1 MISIGID
8 VGGTH
13 TDLVALNEKGEI
25 VAVDK
30 VKTTN
35 EDIPKAIIGL
45 IVENFKDK
53 IKNINL
59 IVNGTTVG
67 TNAILERKIPEI
79 ALITTKG
86 FRDVLLMRR
95 ETKAEMTNL
104 QWDKASPLVKRR
116 NIFEIDER
124 IDYNGGI
131 FKPLNEN
138 SVMQVIDKIKERK
151 INTIAVILIH
161 SYANPMHEKRVRD
174 IILKEMPV
182 SSITISYDIL
192 PEWREFERTYN
203 TVLAAVLK
211 PVLASYIVDLQNRL
225 EKIGFQGDLEIM
237 QANAGV
243 ASVEN
248 ITLNP
253 SSTLFSGVAGG
264 VVGGMMNS
272 SAEEDEGNIINFDMG
287 GTSTDISLV
296 NNGAYTISTEL
307 ELEWEGYLRFPCID
321 IHSIGAGG
329 GSIAWVDDAKCL
341 HVGPQSAGAFP
352 GPACYD
358 TGGVEPTVTDVNLV
372 LGYLNPKNYIGGRYL
387 LSAQRAEKAIEDIA
401 HRSELNVL
409 ECALGI
415 RAIVD
420 SNMVY
425 GIRHVSIERG
435 NDPREY
441 SLVAFG
447 GAGPLHAAEVMKQ
460 LGMKRAIIPLFPGNV
475 SAVGLL
481 GARPK
486 IDLMRTKYGKLEDVN
501 IKELESIFHA
511 LEIEGMKRLK
521 FAGIESKNIEIR
533 RSFDMRYTG
542 QTHEIIIESIPLD
555 LSDIKKEFIAELF
568 HKKHNELYSYYNQ
581 YEPIA
586 IVSLRV
592 SVLGSERKITLS
604 IAKRSQAK
612 PAPTEKRTLMFK
624 TNGGVEKVETDI
636 FNRNDLSPGFKYDGP
651 VVVEEALSTTLIPP
665 GFRVKVLERG
675 VLEIQEQ
682 K

>member
-13 TDLVALNEKGEI
+13 TDLVALNENGEI

-30 VKTTN
+30 AKTTK

-45 IVENFKDK
+45 IVENFKDE
-53 IKNINL
+53 IKKINL

-79 ALITTKG
+79 ALITTRG

-104 QWDKASPLVKRR
+104 QWDKPSSLVKRR

-124 IDYNGGI
+124 IDYNGEI
-131 FKPLNEN
+131 FKLLNEN
-138 SVMQVIDKIKERK
+138 SVMQVADKIKEK
-151 INTIAVILIH
+151 KLTTIAVTLIH
-161 SYANPMHEKRVRD
+161 SYANPSHERRVRE
-174 IILKEMPV
+174 IILKEIPEA
-182 SSITISYDIL
+182 SITISYDIL

-225 EKIGFQGDLEIM
+225 ENIGFKGDLEIM

-253 SSTLFSGVAGG
+253 ISTLFSGVAGG

-272 SAEEDEGNIINFDMG
+272 SPVEDEGNIINFDMG

-296 NNGAYTISTEL
+296 NNGTYTVSTEL

-329 GSIAWVDDAKCL
+329 GSIAWVDEANCL
-341 HVGPQSAGAFP
+341 HVGPQSAGAVP

-358 TGGVEPTVTDVNLV
+358 TGGMEPTVTDANLA
-372 LGYLNPKNYIGGRYL
+372 LGYLNPKNYIGGKYL
-387 LSAQRAEKAIEDIA
+387 LSTESAEKAIEKIA
-401 HRSELNVL
+401 NRLQLNNL

-447 GAGPLHAAEVMKQ
+447 GAGPLHAAEIMKQ
-460 LGMKRAIIPLFPGNV
+460 LGMKRAIIPLYPGNV

-486 IDLMRTKYGKLEDVN
+486 IDMMRTKYGKLEDVD

-511 LEIEGMKRLK
+511 LEIEGMKRLEY
-521 FAGIESKNIEIR
+521 AGIERSNIEIR

-542 QTHEIIIESIPLD
+542 QTHEIIIDNIPLD
-555 LSDIKKEFIAELF
+555 LSNIKKEYIAELF
-568 HKKHNELYSYYNQ
+568 HEKHNELYSYYNQ

-592 SVLGSERKITLS
+592 SVLGPERKISLS
-604 IAKRSQAK
+604 SIKDSQAK
-612 PAPTEKRTLMFK
+612 PTPTEKRTLMFK
-624 TNGGVEKVETDI
+624 TDDSLEKVETDI
-636 FNRNDLSPGFKYDGP
+636 FNRDDLPPGFEYDGP
-651 VVVEEALSTTLIPP
+651 LVVEETLSTTLIPP
-665 GFRVKVLERG
+665 GFRVRVLERG
-675 VLEIQEQ
+675 VLEIRES

>member
-13 TDLVALNEKGEI
+13 TDLVALNENGEI

-30 VKTTN
+30 AKTTK

-45 IVENFKDK
+45 IVENFKDE
-53 IKNINL
+53 IKKINL

-79 ALITTKG
+79 ALITTRG

-104 QWDKASPLVKRR
+104 QWDKPSSLVKRR

-124 IDYNGGI
+124 IDYNGEI
-131 FKPLNEN
+131 FKLLNEN
-138 SVMQVIDKIKERK
+138 SVMQVTDKIKEK
-151 INTIAVILIH
+151 KLNTIAVTLIH
-161 SYANPMHEKRVRD
+161 SYANPSHERRVRE
-174 IILKEMPV
+174 IILKEIPEA
-182 SSITISYDIL
+182 SITISYDIL

-225 EKIGFQGDLEIM
+225 ENIGFKGDLEIM

-253 SSTLFSGVAGG
+253 ISTLFSGVAGG

-272 SAEEDEGNIINFDMG
+272 SPVEDEGNIINFDMG

-296 NNGAYTISTEL
+296 NNGTYTVSTEL

-329 GSIAWVDDAKCL
+329 GSIAWVDEANCL
-341 HVGPQSAGAFP
+341 HVGPQSAGAVP

-358 TGGVEPTVTDVNLV
+358 TGGMEPTVTDANLA
-372 LGYLNPKNYIGGRYL
+372 LGYLNPKNYIGGKYL
-387 LSAQRAEKAIEDIA
+387 LSTESAEKAIEKIA
-401 HRSELNVL
+401 NRLQLNNL

-447 GAGPLHAAEVMKQ
+447 GAGPLHAAEIMKQ
-460 LGMKRAIIPLFPGNV
+460 LGMKRAIIPLYPGNV

-486 IDLMRTKYGKLEDVN
+486 IDMMRTKYGKLEDVD

-511 LEIEGMKRLK
+511 LEIEGMKRLEY
-521 FAGIESKNIEIR
+521 AGIERSNIEIR

-542 QTHEIIIESIPLD
+542 QTHEIIIDNIPLD
-555 LSDIKKEFIAELF
+555 LSNIKKEYIAELF
-568 HKKHNELYSYYNQ
+568 HEKHNELYSYYNQ

-592 SVLGSERKITLS
+592 SVLGPERKISLS
-604 IAKRSQAK
+604 SIKDSQAK
-612 PAPTEKRTLMFK
+612 PTPTEKRTLMFK
-624 TNGGVEKVETDI
+624 TDDSLEKVETDI
-636 FNRNDLSPGFKYDGP
+636 FNRDDLPPGFEYDGP
-651 VVVEEALSTTLIPP
+651 LVVEETLSTTLIPP
-665 GFRVKVLERG
+665 GFRVRVLERG
-675 VLEIQEQ
+675 VLEIRES

>member
-13 TDLVALNEKGEI
+13 TDLVALNENGEI
-25 VAVDK
+25 IAVDK
-30 VKTTN
+30 AKTTK

-45 IVENFKDK
+45 IVENFKDE
-53 IKNINL
+53 IKKINL

-79 ALITTKG
+79 ALITTRG

-104 QWDKASPLVKRR
+104 QWDKPSSLVKRR

-124 IDYNGGI
+124 IDYNGEI
-131 FKPLNEN
+131 FKLLNEN
-138 SVMQVIDKIKERK
+138 SVMQVTDKIKEK
-151 INTIAVILIH
+151 KLNTIAVTLIH
-161 SYANPMHEKRVRD
+161 SYANPSHERRVRE
-174 IILKEMPV
+174 IILKEIPEA
-182 SSITISYDIL
+182 SITISYDIL

-225 EKIGFQGDLEIM
+225 ENIGFKGDLEIM

-253 SSTLFSGVAGG
+253 ISTLFSGVAGG

-272 SAEEDEGNIINFDMG
+272 SPVEDEGNIINFDMG

-296 NNGAYTISTEL
+296 NNGTYTVSTEL

-329 GSIAWVDDAKCL
+329 GSIAWVDEANCL
-341 HVGPQSAGAFP
+341 HVGPQSAGAVP

-358 TGGVEPTVTDVNLV
+358 TGGMEPTVTDANLV

-387 LSAQRAEKAIEDIA
+387 LSTESAEKAIEKIA
-401 HRSELNVL
+401 NRLQLNNL

-447 GAGPLHAAEVMKQ
+447 GAGPLHAAEIMKQ
-460 LGMKRAIIPLFPGNV
+460 LGMKRAIIPLYPGNV

-486 IDLMRTKYGKLEDVN
+486 IDMMRTKYGKLEDVD
-501 IKELESIFHA
+501 IKELESIFHV
-511 LEIEGMKRLK
+511 LEIEGMKRLEY
-521 FAGIESKNIEIR
+521 AGIERSNIEIR

-542 QTHEIIIESIPLD
+542 QTHEIIIDNIPLD
-555 LSDIKKEFIAELF
+555 LSNIKKEYIAELF
-568 HKKHNELYSYYNQ
+568 HEKHNELYSYYNQ

-592 SVLGSERKITLS
+592 SVLGPERKISLS
-604 IAKRSQAK
+604 SIKDSQAK
-612 PAPTEKRTLMFK
+612 PTPTEKRTLMFK
-624 TNGGVEKVETDI
+624 TDDSLEKVETDI
-636 FNRNDLSPGFKYDGP
+636 FNRDDLPPGFEYDGP
-651 VVVEEALSTTLIPP
+651 LVVEETLSTTLIPP
-665 GFRVKVLERG
+665 GFRVRVLERG
-675 VLEIQEQ
+675 VLEIRES

>member
-13 TDLVALNEKGEI
+13 TDLVALNENGHI

-30 VKTTN
+30 AKTTN
-35 EDIPKAIIGL
+35 EDIPKAIMAL
-45 IVENFKDK
+45 ITENFKDK
-53 IKNINL
+53 IEKIYL

-67 TNAILERKIPEI
+67 TNAILERKTPEI
-79 ALITTKG
+79 ALITTRG
-86 FRDVLLMRR
+86 FRDILLMRR

-104 QWDKASPLVKRR
+104 QWDKPSSLVKRR

-124 IDYNGGI
+124 IDYNGEI
-131 FKPLNEN
+131 YKPLNNN
-138 SVMQVIDKIKERK
+138 SVLQAIENIKERRLY
-151 INTIAVILIH
+151 TIAVVLIH
-161 SYANPMHEKRVRD
+161 SYANPEHEQRVRN
-174 IILKEMPV
+174 IILREIPEASV
-182 SSITISYDIL
+182 TISYDIL

-225 EKIGFQGDLEIM
+225 GNIGFKGELEIM

-248 ITLNP
+248 IKLNP
-253 SSTLFSGVAGG
+253 ISTLYSGVAGG

-272 SAEEDEGNIINFDMG
+272 SSEEDGGNIINFDMG

-296 NNGAYTISTEL
+296 NNGTYTISTEQ

-329 GSIAWVDDAKCL
+329 GSIAWVDDAGCL
-341 HVGPQSAGAFP
+341 HVGPQSAGAVP

-358 TGGVEPTVTDVNLV
+358 SGGLDPTVTDANLV

-387 LSAQRAEKAIEDIA
+387 LSANRAEKAIENIA
-401 HRSELNVL
+401 KCLNLNVL

-460 LGMKRAIIPLFPGNV
+460 LGMKRAIIPLYPGNV

-486 IDLMRTKYGKLEDVN
+486 IDLMRTKYGKLEDID
-501 IKELESIFHA
+501 IKELEIIFQA
-511 LEIEGMKRLK
+511 LEIEGMKRLECT
-521 FAGIESKNIEIR
+521 GIEGSNIEII

-542 QTHEIIIESIPLD
+542 QTHEIIIDDIPLD
-555 LSDIKKEFIAELF
+555 LSNTKKEYIADLF
-568 HKKHNELYSYYNQ
+568 HNRHNELYSYYNQ
-581 YEPIA
+581 HEPIA

-592 SVLGSERKITLS
+592 SVLGPERKITLS
-604 IAKRSQAK
+604 SIKSSQAM
-612 PAPTEKRTLMFK
+612 PAPTETRTLMFK
-624 TNGGVEKVETDI
+624 TNGSLEKIQTEV
-636 FNRNDLSPGFKYDGP
+636 FNRDDLPPGFEYSGP
-651 VVVEEALSTTLIPP
+651 VVVEEALSTTLIPI
-665 GFRVKVLERG
+665 GFVVKVLEGG
-675 VLEIQEQ
+675 VLEIQE
-682 K
+682 KK

>member
-13 TDLVALNEKGEI
+13 TDLVALNENGEI
-25 VAVDK
+25 IAVDK
-30 VKTTN
+30 AKTTK

-45 IVENFKDK
+45 IVENFKDE
-53 IKNINL
+53 IKKINL

-79 ALITTKG
+79 ALITTRG

-104 QWDKASPLVKRR
+104 QWDKPSSLVKRR

-124 IDYNGGI
+124 IDYNGEI
-131 FKPLNEN
+131 FKLLNEN
-138 SVMQVIDKIKERK
+138 SVMQVADKIKEK
-151 INTIAVILIH
+151 KLNTIAVTLIH
-161 SYANPMHEKRVRD
+161 SYANPSHERRVRE
-174 IILKEMPV
+174 IILKEIPEA
-182 SSITISYDIL
+182 SITISYDIL

-225 EKIGFQGDLEIM
+225 ENIGFKGDLEIM

-253 SSTLFSGVAGG
+253 ISTLFSGVAGG

-272 SAEEDEGNIINFDMG
+272 SPVEDEGNIINFDMG

-296 NNGAYTISTEL
+296 NNGTYTVSTEL

-329 GSIAWVDDAKCL
+329 GSIAWVDEANCL
-341 HVGPQSAGAFP
+341 HVGPQSAGAVP

-358 TGGVEPTVTDVNLV
+358 TGGMEPTVTDANLV

-387 LSAQRAEKAIEDIA
+387 LSTESAEKAIEKIA
-401 HRSELNVL
+401 NRLQLNNL

-447 GAGPLHAAEVMKQ
+447 GAGPLHAAEIMKQ
-460 LGMKRAIIPLFPGNV
+460 LGMKRAIIPLYPGNV

-486 IDLMRTKYGKLEDVN
+486 IDMMRTKYGKLEDVD

-511 LEIEGMKRLK
+511 LEIEGMKRLEY
-521 FAGIESKNIEIR
+521 AGIERSNIEIR

-542 QTHEIIIESIPLD
+542 QTHEIIIDNIPLD
-555 LSDIKKEFIAELF
+555 LSNIKKEYIAELF
-568 HKKHNELYSYYNQ
+568 HEKHNELYSYYNQ

-592 SVLGSERKITLS
+592 SVLGPERKISLS
-604 IAKRSQAK
+604 SIKDSQAK
-612 PAPTEKRTLMFK
+612 PTPTEKRTLMFK
-624 TNGGVEKVETDI
+624 TDDSLEKVETDI
-636 FNRNDLSPGFKYDGP
+636 FNRDDLPPGFEYDGP
-651 VVVEEALSTTLIPP
+651 LVVEETLSTTLIPP
-665 GFRVKVLERG
+665 GFRVRVLERG
-675 VLEIQEQ
+675 VLEIREL

>member
-13 TDLVALNEKGEI
+13 TDLVALNENGEI
-25 VAVDK
+25 IAVDK
-30 VKTTN
+30 AKTTK

-45 IVENFKDK
+45 IVENFKDE
-53 IKNINL
+53 IKKINL

-104 QWDKASPLVKRR
+104 QWDKPSSLVKRR

-124 IDYNGGI
+124 IDYNGEI
-131 FKPLNEN
+131 FKLLNEN
-138 SVMQVIDKIKERK
+138 SVMQVTDKIKEK
-151 INTIAVILIH
+151 KLNTIAVTLIH
-161 SYANPMHEKRVRD
+161 SYANPSHERRVRE
-174 IILKEMPV
+174 IILKEIPEA
-182 SSITISYDIL
+182 SITISYDIL

-225 EKIGFQGDLEIM
+225 ENIGFKGDLEIM

-253 SSTLFSGVAGG
+253 ISTLFSGVAGG

-272 SAEEDEGNIINFDMG
+272 SPVEDEGNIINFDMG

-296 NNGAYTISTEL
+296 NNGTYTVSTEL

-329 GSIAWVDDAKCL
+329 GSIAWVDEANCL
-341 HVGPQSAGAFP
+341 HVGPQSAGAVP

-358 TGGVEPTVTDVNLV
+358 TGGMEPTVTDANLV

-387 LSAQRAEKAIEDIA
+387 LSTESAEKAIEKIA
-401 HRSELNVL
+401 NRLQLNNL

-447 GAGPLHAAEVMKQ
+447 GAGPLHAAEIMKQ
-460 LGMKRAIIPLFPGNV
+460 LGMKRAIIPLYPGNV

-486 IDLMRTKYGKLEDVN
+486 IDMMRTKYGKLEDVD
-501 IKELESIFHA
+501 IKELESIFHV
-511 LEIEGMKRLK
+511 LEIEGMKRLE
-521 FAGIESKNIEIR
+521 FTGIERSNIEIR

-542 QTHEIIIESIPLD
+542 QTHEIIIDNIPLD
-555 LSDIKKEFIAELF
+555 LSNIKKEYIAELF
-568 HKKHNELYSYYNQ
+568 HEKHNELYSYYNQ

-592 SVLGSERKITLS
+592 SVLGPERKISLS
-604 IAKRSQAK
+604 SIKDSQAK
-612 PAPTEKRTLMFK
+612 PTPTEKRTLMFK
-624 TNGGVEKVETDI
+624 TDDSLEKVETDI
-636 FNRNDLSPGFKYDGP
+636 FNRDDLPPGFEYDGP
-651 VVVEEALSTTLIPP
+651 LVVEETLSTTLIPP
-665 GFRVKVLERG
+665 GFRVRVLERG
-675 VLEIQEQ
+675 VLEIRES

>member
-13 TDLVALNEKGEI
+13 TDLVALNENGEI

-30 VKTTN
+30 AKTTK

-45 IVENFKDK
+45 IVENFKDE
-53 IKNINL
+53 IKKINL

-104 QWDKASPLVKRR
+104 QWDKPSSLVKRR

-124 IDYNGGI
+124 IDYNGEI
-131 FKPLNEN
+131 FKLLNEN
-138 SVMQVIDKIKERK
+138 SVMQVTDKIKEK
-151 INTIAVILIH
+151 KLNTIAVTLIH
-161 SYANPMHEKRVRD
+161 SYANPSHERRVRE
-174 IILKEMPV
+174 IILKEIPEA
-182 SSITISYDIL
+182 SITISYDIL

-225 EKIGFQGDLEIM
+225 ENIGFKGDLEIM

-253 SSTLFSGVAGG
+253 ISTLFSGVAGG

-272 SAEEDEGNIINFDMG
+272 SPVEDEGNIINFDMG

-296 NNGAYTISTEL
+296 NNGTYTVSTEL

-329 GSIAWVDDAKCL
+329 GSIAWVDEANCL
-341 HVGPQSAGAFP
+341 HVGPQSAGAVP

-358 TGGVEPTVTDVNLV
+358 TGGMEPTVTDANLV

-387 LSAQRAEKAIEDIA
+387 LSTESAEKAIEKIA
-401 HRSELNVL
+401 NRLQLNNL

-447 GAGPLHAAEVMKQ
+447 GAGPLHAAEIMKQ
-460 LGMKRAIIPLFPGNV
+460 LGMKRAIIPLYPGNV

-486 IDLMRTKYGKLEDVN
+486 IDMMRTKYGKLEDVD
-501 IKELESIFHA
+501 IKELESIFHV
-511 LEIEGMKRLK
+511 LEIEGMKRLE
-521 FAGIESKNIEIR
+521 FTGIERSNIEIR

-542 QTHEIIIESIPLD
+542 QTHEIIIDNIPLD
-555 LSDIKKEFIAELF
+555 LSNIKKEYIAELF
-568 HKKHNELYSYYNQ
+568 HEKHNELYSYYNQ

-592 SVLGSERKITLS
+592 SVLGPERKISLS
-604 IAKRSQAK
+604 SIKDSQAK
-612 PAPTEKRTLMFK
+612 PTPTEKRTLMFK
-624 TNGGVEKVETDI
+624 TDDSLEKVETDI
-636 FNRNDLSPGFKYDGP
+636 FNRDDLPPGFEYDGP
-651 VVVEEALSTTLIPP
+651 LVVEETLSTTLIPP
-665 GFRVKVLERG
+665 GFRVRVLERG
-675 VLEIQEQ
+675 VLEIRES